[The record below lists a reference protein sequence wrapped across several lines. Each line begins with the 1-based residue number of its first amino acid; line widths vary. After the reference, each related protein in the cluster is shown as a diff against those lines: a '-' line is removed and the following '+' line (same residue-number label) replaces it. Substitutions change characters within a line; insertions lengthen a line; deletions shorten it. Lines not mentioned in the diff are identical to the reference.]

1 MTLKCVSIYFI
12 PCFWSER
19 TSLEVFQKSA
29 SAWNLSPRRLFPV
42 YLWSQVAANMLPSIN
57 QSRSIVAY
65 FLINCANDLHMFGA
79 GQAIDGSNIYKPGT
93 AMLIVLM
100 SASVCVIWRWK
111 IKMFSHGLRP
121 SELCGTSRCSKC
133 QAKFP
138 LRARGLW
145 CCFTNVR
152 GLLGPVGVYKM
163 ICFRFPFLVLVP
175 FKNS

>member
-12 PCFWSER
+12 PCFWNER

-93 AMLIVLM
+93 AMLLCWWVRPF
-100 SASVCVIWRWK
+100 ASSDAGKLKCFHTGSGRRSSV
-111 IKMFSHGLRP
+111 
-121 SELCGTSRCSKC
+121 ELPD
-133 QAKFP
+133 A
-138 LRARGLW
+138 L
-145 CCFTNVR
+145 NVR
-152 GLLGPVGVYKM
+152 LNFPCGHVASDAVLQMSGV
-163 ICFRFPFLVLVP
+163 CLVLWGSIKWSVSDSP
-175 FKNS
+175 FWF